1 MIIQKIIWIFFVIKQ
16 KSASIFWQQSN
27 RPLFRQIEWC
37 IFKFGSIYCSE
48 YIIFLSCLPHLQCQS
63 CLVFCGLVI
72 PVLKKKIPSSF
83 KTTMLRQTNETNN
96 SWIKLHSYFASFIQL
111 KNTTLDLFLKQRGLH
126 SAASPAWV
134 AFCKPHWSN
143 QG

>member
-37 IFKFGSIYCSE
+37 IFKFGSICCSE
-48 YIIFLSCLPHLQCQS
+48 YIISFLFAAFAMPILSGILWTCYSCT
-63 CLVFCGLVI
+63 
-72 PVLKKKIPSSF
+72 KEKIPSSF
-83 KTTMLRQTNETNN
+83 KTTMLWQTNETNN